1 MAKTRIV
8 VGMSGGVD
16 SSVAAALLQR
26 AGWDVIGVTLDFVSD
41 GSGCCDA
48 ADAHAVCQVLGIRHV
63 HRDCSPAFEE
73 RVIQPFCD
81 AYAAALTPSPCPGC
95 NATMKIPEL
104 LEVADEVG
112 ATHVATGHY
121 AQLAQTYLPRPGF
134 APVPPRIVVKAA
146 ADERKD
152 QSYMLSRLSQ
162 EQLRRLV
169 LPLGG
174 MTKAE
179 VRALAAELNLPV
191 AQRPDSEDL
200 CFAPSGYRALLAER
214 GVEGTPGPI
223 LNAAGKQLGTH
234 TGLIDYTIGQRSGL
248 GIGGAP
254 EPYYVMAKD
263 AATNALV
270 VGFAEEAKMR
280 AALVADPVWQAIPTA
295 PQVPL
300 QCTVKLRYRSRA
312 VPCTLAVEGGGQAG
326 KILPEKDGKAA
337 ETLPVGLAAPSLEG
351 KSPASDMLRVTLA
364 DPQPLTAPG
373 QFAVFYSGDTVLGSG
388 IIAAV
393 IRER

>member
-1 MAKTRIV
+1 MEAKRIV

-16 SSVAAALLQR
+16 SSVAAALLQQ
-26 AGWDVIGVTLDFVSD
+26 AGWEVIGVTLDFVSD

-48 ADAHAVCQVLGIRHV
+48 ADAHAVCEALGIRHL
-63 HRDCSPAFEE
+63 HRDCSPAFEK
-73 RVIQPFCD
+73 RVIRPFCD
-81 AYAAALTPSPCPGC
+81 AYAAGLTPSPCPAC
-95 NATMKIPEL
+95 NATMKIPQL

-112 ATHVATGHY
+112 AAFVATGHY
-121 AQLAQTYLPRPGF
+121 AQLAQTSEGRF
-134 APVPPRIVVKAA
+134 VVKTA
-146 ADERKD
+146 ADGRKD

-162 EQLRRLV
+162 EQLGRLA

-174 MTKAE
+174 MTKAR

-200 CFAPSGYRALLAER
+200 CFAPEGYRALLAER
-214 GVEGTPGPI
+214 GVEGMPGPI
-223 LNAAGKQLGTH
+223 LNAAGKQLGMH

-263 AATNALV
+263 AAANALV

-280 AALVADPVWQAIPTA
+280 AALVTDPVWQAIPAA
-295 PQVPL
+295 PGVPL

-312 VPCTLAVEGGGQAG
+312 VPCTLTAQGSNM
-326 KILPEKDGKAA
+326 AA
-337 ETLPVGLAAPSLEG
+337 ETLPEGPDARSSSGTVPAAPYPEG
-351 KSPASDMLRVTLA
+351 QSPASDRLRVTLTE
-364 DPQPLTAPG
+364 PQPLTAPG